1 MNWSILPSESQV
13 MSPRMALVTR
23 IGSNFA
29 IYPKQN
35 FAFLVW
41 DPATKIVRSTATECV
56 QGSRRVDSE
65 VRFTIFT
72 GTPREIYRQFLE
84 SRNQYGYPVLKP
96 KYEYFGV
103 GWEAYG
109 ALAWDTNHKTVTSNV
124 DHYLADGYPLS
135 WMVVGSGFWPAED
148 KRFHETTSFGLYDKE
163 RYPDPRAFIADRK

>member
-41 DPATKIVRSTATECV
+41 DPTTKIVRSTATECV
-56 QGSRRVDSE
+56 QGSRRVESE

-109 ALAWDTNHKTVTSNV
+109 ALAWDTNYKTVTANV
-124 DHYLADGYPLS
+124 DHRSEEHTSELQSPMYL
-135 WMVVGSGFWPAED
+135 V
-148 KRFHETTSFGLYDKE
+148 
-163 RYPDPRAFIADRK
+163 